1 MSKLNDST
9 TLLVSSP
16 PKLHNF
22 LNHYDLHDVLIQGPR
37 LPGVTNL
44 QRKGVAGSRPGGCHI
59 LPLSQQLPVV
69 LLARPPDDE
78 VDASY
83 S

>member
-1 MSKLNDST
+1 MSKLYDFT
-9 TLLVSSP
+9 TLLAPSP

-22 LNHYDLHDVLIQGPR
+22 SIHYDLHDVLIQGPC
-37 LPGVTNL
+37 LPGVANL
-44 QRKGVAGSRPGGCHI
+44 QQKGVTGSRPGGCHI

-69 LLARPPDDE
+69 LLARPPDDK